1 MAGFDFDSEYASGR
15 SSWQRLP
22 PAVQA
27 ALVFALP
34 FIVADFFNY
43 YSAGTA
49 LIISFPI
56 LVLFYTGCGALTCH
70 FAAAAGQTH
79 SNAYLGA
86 TGGLLLWLAS
96 TVVNTVIG
104 LVVGTVS
111 LGATLLLGL
120 PYLCLCAPVQLIG
133 GGLFG
138 AFGGLLYGWVI
149 GKRPASGD
157 DFESW

>member
-1 MAGFDFDSEYASGR
+1 MAGFDYDSEYSPVKN
-15 SSWQRLP
+15 SWQRLP

-43 YSAGTA
+43 YSAGAA
-49 LIISFPI
+49 LVISFPI
-56 LVLFYTGCGALTCH
+56 LILLYTGCGALACH
-70 FAAAAGQTH
+70 FAAGQTH

-86 TGGLLLWLAS
+86 TGGLLLWLTS

-104 LVVGTVS
+104 LIIGTAS
-111 LGATLLLGL
+111 LGTTLLLGV

-149 GKRPASGD
+149 GKRSAPGD
-157 DFESW
+157 DFEDW